1 MWSNEGKS
9 TRAARVFQSEEGKGA
24 LDTLLV
30 CILIGIVI
38 AVIFPYYHMTVK
50 VAKEVALQAGLVNI
64 RKTIQLYQFMEHQYP
79 PDLGSLTQKRLVLP
93 AREDTFFK
101 KEYLSSVAAD
111 PEGHLLDPFGN
122 RYRYDPRNGR
132 VSSGTPGY
140 ETW

>member
-1 MWSNEGKS
+1 MWSNEDKS
-9 TRAARVFQSEEGKGA
+9 TGAARLFQNEEGKGA

-30 CILIGIVI
+30 CILIGIMI
-38 AVIFPYYHMTVK
+38 TVIFSYYSMTVR
-50 VAKEVALQAGLVNI
+50 VAKEVTLQAGLVNL
-64 RKTIQLYQFMEHQYP
+64 RKTIQLYHFMEHQYP
-79 PDLGSLTQKRLVLP
+79 SDLGSLVQKRLVFP

-101 KEYLSSVAAD
+101 EEYLSSVTVD

-132 VSSGTPGY
+132 ISSRTPGY